1 MESTQAASTTGT
13 TLPEVATNEQHQ
25 NSTND
30 FPQHDKSAAQIEQ
43 EKADKQVLGS
53 RPEKLPLQAC
63 FKVTEITHTTRGVTI
78 LKLAASYDGNIPRKN
93 QLMPGAR
100 PVGEINLEV
109 PDSWADAGVQHGSTF
124 YLTA

>member
-1 MESTQAASTTGT
+1 METQSTTGA
-13 TLPEVATNEQHQ
+13 TLPEVGTNSEHQ

-30 FPQHDKSAAQIEQ
+30 FPQNGKSAAQIEQ

-78 LKLAASYDGNIPRKN
+78 LKLDASYDGNIPRKN

-109 PDSWADAGVQHGSTF
+109 PDSWAASGVQHGSTF